1 MGDVPLDFYN
11 NFELDFSIVPTEP
24 LFTQHQAL
32 PCCACMNTKRAWRR
46 EWSGA
51 VITGGWELICARGGA
66 PLKQQSQYL

>member
-32 PCCACMNTKRAWRR
+32 PCCACMNTKRAWGGG
-46 EWSGA
+46 SG
-51 VITGGWELICARGGA
+51 VGQSLQVGGR
-66 PLKQQSQYL
+66 